1 MSNAFAALIWWVV
14 PAAGLIGALGYV
26 LWVTKFQGKFQQ
38 ETQRSVG
45 QFQRFQDS
53 LRDSQARDVAEDRV
67 SFRFLIGCLLP
78 SPSLMQSA
86 MSGHGTDRSP
96 GRMWRPPVRSPTS
109 LGRLASL
116 PTPLPRCPPHT
127 SM

>member
-53 LRDSQARDVAEDRV
+53 LRDSQARDVATGGAIIATTAAAGGSADDNDAPGFNDV
-67 SFRFLIGCLLP
+67 SSFDSGSFDSG
-78 SPSLMQSA
+78 SFDAGSA
-86 MSGHGTDRSP
+86 N
-96 GRMWRPPVRSPTS
+96 
-109 LGRLASL
+109 
-116 PTPLPRCPPHT
+116 
-127 SM
+127 